1 MMRSSYTDPKTGRTY
16 WHDNP
21 EDVKALQELDPLG
34 RRAAA
39 QSSAPKESEVVSEV
53 TKDDTNF
60 IHCLYDYVLG
70 RKPDP
75 NGLKYWESYSP
86 RSGLVAAFMAE
97 AQKELANIK

>member
-1 MMRSSYTDPKTGRTY
+1 MRFSYTDPKTGRTY

-39 QSSAPKESEVVSEV
+39 SAQKENEVVTEV

-75 NGLKYWESYSP
+75 DGLRYWETYAP
-86 RSGLVAAFMAE
+86 RSGLVAAFMTE
-97 AQKELANIK
+97 AQKELAART

>member
-1 MMRSSYTDPKTGRTY
+1 MRTSYTDPKTGRTY

-34 RRAAA
+34 RKSADE
-39 QSSAPKESEVVSEV
+39 SSKESQVISEV

-70 RKPDP
+70 RKPDED
-75 NGLKYWESYSP
+75 GLRYWEHYTP
-86 RSGLVAAFMAE
+86 RSGLVAAFLAE
-97 AQKELANIK
+97 AQKELSTRA